1 MWESESSPGRSDVP
15 PPESAT
21 AEDDGE
27 NKVDTALT
35 VAVLDGDKVVIEF
48 DYADG
53 LKTSDSQE
61 LRVFEVAGDDG
72 VFAPAD
78 AVIAEDK
85 VILSSDVEAPEYVR
99 YAWQPYTSAN
109 LVNGEGLPASTFF
122 ASISFS
128 FSETLEPPRMAT
140 KGCWGLF
147 MARPMALTSVS
158 IRKPLTEG
166 R

>member
-1 MWESESSPGRSDVP
+1 
-15 PPESAT
+15 
-21 AEDDGE
+21 
-27 NKVDTALT
+27 
-35 VAVLDGDKVVIEF
+35 VIEF

-61 LRVFEVAGDDG
+61 LRVFEIAGSDG

-78 AVIAEDK
+78 AAIAEEK

-122 ASISFS
+122 TAIS
-128 FSETLEPPRMAT
+128 
-140 KGCWGLF
+140 KN
-147 MARPMALTSVS
+147 
-158 IRKPLTEG
+158 
-166 R
+166 